1 MKFAGTAKR
10 FFIVGD
16 CKMPGIIKTHWE
28 GNMATS
34 IRSGFAAASEI

>member
-1 MKFAGTAKR
+1 MKFAGSAKR

-16 CKMPGIIKTHWE
+16 CKMPGIIRTHWE

-34 IRSGFAAASEI
+34 IRSGFAAGSEI